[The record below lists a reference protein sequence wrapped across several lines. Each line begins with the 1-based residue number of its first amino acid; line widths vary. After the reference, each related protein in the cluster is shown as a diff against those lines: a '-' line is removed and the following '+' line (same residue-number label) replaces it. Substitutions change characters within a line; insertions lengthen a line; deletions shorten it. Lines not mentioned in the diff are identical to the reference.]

1 MHLSVLY
8 CIILFICQ
16 RKINGGTKAKGMI
29 VMAVAVR
36 VKHDIPMISMKGLV
50 IFPGMVLNFDVTK
63 PEFVEAVKIAGLT
76 DKHIF
81 LVTQR
86 EYENDDPSIKDL
98 FEIGVV
104 AEVRQILKTPDKVTR
119 VLVQGLYRA
128 RLNSISQSQYDNYK
142 IAEVTELSESST
154 KIGEKYA
161 DAYER
166 TLKMLFSDYSSLVPK
181 IPDELLTMIN
191 NEHNLLKLF
200 ELIIFNVFLKTED
213 KQKLLETGNIEKR
226 IKLLIVMLTEEIK
239 ILNFEAE
246 INEQIRDSIDSNQRE
261 YILREQMRAIS
272 KQLGGGEDYED
283 EAYDYTERIQAI
295 GFPEDTEEKLLRE
308 VNKMLKLSQSSQEYG
323 LIKTY
328 LDSVLEM
335 PWNTYTND
343 TVDIEKAEKQ
353 LEKDHYGLKKVK
365 ERILEIISVRKL
377 NPEIKSQIIC
387 LVGPPGVGKTSVGR
401 SIADALGRNY
411 SRVSLGGVRDE
422 AEIRGHRK
430 TYVGAMPG
438 RIVNAIKHAKCMNPV
453 ILFDEIDKMGT
464 DYKGDPAS
472 AMLEVL
478 DPEQNSTFTDHYF
491 EIPIDLSDVLFITTA
506 NTTDTIPAPLLDRME
521 VIELSSYTR
530 EEKFNI
536 AKKHLLPKQLKKHG
550 ENRRTLKI
558 SSKAIY
564 AIIDGYTKEAGVRGL
579 EKKIASICRKAAK
592 MLVSGE
598 SSVSVTDT
606 NLKDFLGVPKYPAD
620 MVSKTDETGIV
631 TGLAW
636 TSAGGVTMPL
646 EVLVME
652 GSGKIEVTGSLGD
665 VMKES
670 CKIAVSLVRSLADNY
685 SIDPGFYKDKDLHIH
700 APEGAVPKDGPSAG
714 VTMTTALVSALSGIP
729 VKHDVAMTGE
739 ITLHGKVLPIGGLK
753 EKSMAAYKAGI
764 KTVIIPKEN
773 EPDLEEVDDA
783 VKDKLHFIPA
793 EKIQTVL
800 DNALVFPKTNKTRK
814 TPAKRGRPV
823 RTPVRRNNGKS
834 TSATISTSEK

>member
-1 MHLSVLY
+1 MS
-8 CIILFICQ
+8 
-16 RKINGGTKAKGMI
+16 G
-29 VMAVAVR
+29 AVR
-36 VKHDIPMISMKGLV
+36 TKHNIPLITMRGLV
-50 IFPGMVLNFDVTK
+50 VFPGMVLNFDITK
-63 PEFVEAVKIAGLT
+63 PKFVEAVKTAGLT

-86 EYENDDPSIKDL
+86 DYENEDPAISDL
-98 FEIGVV
+98 FGVGVV
-104 AEVRQILKTPDKVTR
+104 AEIRQILKTPDKVTR

-128 RLNSISQSQYDNYK
+128 KLNDISQFDSYDL
-142 IAEVTELSESST
+142 AEVTELKESTASIET
-154 KIGEKYA
+154 KLA

-181 IPDELLTMIN
+181 IPDELIAMIN
-191 NEHNLLKLF
+191 NEHDLHKLF
-200 ELIIFNVFLKTED
+200 ELIVFNVFLKTED
-213 KQKLLETGNIEKR
+213 KQKLLETGSTEKR
-226 IKLLIVMLTEEIK
+226 IKLLIAMLTEEIK
-239 ILNFEAE
+239 ILHFEAE

-272 KQLGGGEDYED
+272 KQLGGGDDYE
-283 EAYDYTERIQAI
+283 EEGYDYTERIQAV
-295 GFPEDTEEKLLRE
+295 GFPEETEEKLLRE
-308 VNKMLKLSQSSQEYG
+308 VNKMMKLSASSQEYG

-328 LDSVLEM
+328 LDSILEM

-343 TVDIEKAEKQ
+343 TVDMDKAEKQ

-401 SIADALGRNY
+401 SIAAALGRNY
-411 SRVSLGGVRDE
+411 ARVSLGGVRDE

-453 ILFDEIDKMGT
+453 ILFDEIDKMGS

-536 AKKHLLPKQLKKHG
+536 AKKHLIPKQLKKHG
-550 ENRRTLKI
+550 ETRRTLKI
-558 SSKAIY
+558 NNKALY
-564 AIIDGYTKEAGVRGL
+564 AMIDGYTKEAGVRGL
-579 EKKIASICRKAAK
+579 EKKIASVCRKAARK
-592 MLVSGE
+592 LVGGE
-598 SSVSVTDT
+598 SCVSVTDT
-606 NLKDFLGVPKYPAD
+606 NIKDFLGVPKYLND
-620 MVSKTDETGIV
+620 MVSKVDETGIV

-652 GSGKIEVTGSLGD
+652 GSGKVEVTGSLGD

-670 CKIAVSLVRSLADNY
+670 SKIAVSLVRSIANNY
-685 SIDPGFYKDKDLHIH
+685 SIDPDFYKNKDLHIH

-714 VTMTTALVSALSGIP
+714 VTMTTALVSALSGMP

-773 EPDLEEVDDA
+773 EPDLEEIDNV
-783 VKDKLHFIPA
+783 VKDSLDFIPA

-800 DNALVFPKTNKTRK
+800 DNALVFPKTRK
-814 TPAKRGRPV
+814 KKDTPARRGRPPK
-823 RTPVRRNNGKS
+823 TAVRRKPES
-834 TSATISTSEK
+834 SPSATISTSEK